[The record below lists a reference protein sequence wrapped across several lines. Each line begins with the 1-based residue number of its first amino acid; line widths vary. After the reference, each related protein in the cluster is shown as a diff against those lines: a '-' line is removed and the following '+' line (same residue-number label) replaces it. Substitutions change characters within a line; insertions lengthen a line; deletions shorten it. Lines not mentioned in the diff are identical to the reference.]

1 MRSSI
6 MLSAPIFAIAALA
19 QDSSSSI
26 DAFPQTS
33 RLTETNSLGVVTGMP
48 GAATSIPAQPSVITS
63 QPAVATSVG
72 LPAGIPAVGP
82 GLTTLILA
90 GTVSANSTRTVVVS
104 ANNSTTIIIEPTPS
118 KSDGASGVVTNSAG
132 QTVSSLKGTN
142 SQGAFT
148 NSAGQTVSG
157 PATASST
164 GAAATMRAVAGGLV
178 GAGAFVAAF
187 L

>member
-6 MLSAPIFAIAALA
+6 MLSAPIFAVAALA
-19 QDSSSSI
+19 QSGS
-26 DAFPQTS
+26 TS

-48 GAATSIPAQPSVITS
+48 AAATSIPAQPPVVTS

-90 GTVSANSTRTVVVS
+90 GTASANSTRTVVVS

-118 KSDGASGVVTNSAG
+118 KSGASGVVTNSAG
-132 QTVSSLKGTN
+132 QTVSGPAGTN
-142 SQGAFT
+142 SQGART